1 MGAPR
6 MQSQARALER
16 YVLFELLERL
26 GGELGGHEFDGKY
39 ENVKG
44 GRELLHRGIAWG
56 DTDISVVRQVAP
68 TVVSLTP
75 ISAQS
80 APTRLAEPSGPSKET
95 K

>member
-26 GGELGGHEFDGKY
+26 GGELGGHEFDGKH

-56 DTDISVVRQVAP
+56 DTDIGVVRILHTAKWRP
-68 TVVSLTP
+68 P
-75 ISAQS
+75 W
-80 APTRLAEPSGPSKET
+80 
-95 K
+95 